1 MQTSSSM
8 NMGKFRLN
16 TNEAWFAPGSLD
28 ELFEVFL
35 SDLLRVGRV
44 RKAEISLFNKRRELV
59 PVANAVNVGTRGKEK
74 QEVRVQSWIMDS
86 SIVHSI
92 RKVNLPNI
100 HFALT
105 IPLQSTEILGFLHI
119 ELDQFP
125 SSTSYNMADFNSLG
139 RQLSAKIKEIMLTE
153 EVKEVQSE
161 LQNMTANNREMLQQ
175 VTSLSKE
182 LYAITAIST
191 KINQSMEFDK
201 SLRKSMTKV
210 MEVFKASSIVVYIKD
225 ARTSKLELS
234 AMDVMENSFDASLL
248 KRFLRKFEKNLL
260 HDIITL
266 GKPLVKDLRPVF
278 KGTSCKEFEEMGK
291 GEIRTLIGVPV
302 NSKETKIG
310 ALLLLHKSAENF
322 SQNSL
327 RLLSG
332 MANIMGMAVENINL
346 YRQTEQKKREAAFLV
361 DSIERFHKEL
371 DLKRTLRAV
380 AEEGTKLTGEECEVY
395 LFSTTKVPM
404 TQAIYQE
411 RGDRRSLKSRTFK
424 KIHPKELKDLY
435 ELMVSQNKSVLIR
448 SVNHMRKIGQDIK
461 AYLQNRNI
469 HCLMAVPLRL
479 TGETLGL
486 LLIGTRKGKRPFD
499 RNDLSVAE
507 ALGSAASV
515 AIQNAR
521 AYTSSLEMSDF
532 LEKKITEKTSQI
544 EQIEER
550 QRIQVE
556 HRKDIVFRV
565 NRRNRFVFVNKAME
579 TLTGYSR
586 EAFYRGDIQAD
597 EIVTEEDRDRV
608 RTAFNKILKGEL
620 SLIKDLEY
628 RQLTQGQENRII
640 SMTIYPER
648 NSTNRIVGVEGVG
661 RDITEEKRLEAELT
675 KAKDLALLG
684 EFSGDIAHQ
693 IRNPL
698 SNILMGKKRLEK
710 ALKPGL
716 QAHKTEERPCKETVA
731 FGSGQENLAAIFGD
745 LSEGISNLN
754 QIVTELLQYTKT
766 MKLTRSSQR
775 IDIILGEVPKM
786 FEDVIR
792 KHKIRVE
799 EEFDPELPPLQ
810 VDALLMGQVFQNV
823 IHNALAAMPDGGCL
837 LMRTGFC
844 YERPGYAFISISDS
858 GVGIKPSEVENVF
871 RPFYSTKGSGAGL
884 GLSLAHRIVAAHNGV
899 MWVCHNPCANLAH
912 RVSPVI
918 RAERDPYAKGTTMHI
933 LLPLDGTPDGKTAKP
948 VRGDKNEPSN
958 TRG

>member
-1 MQTSSSM
+1 MQTGFSM
-8 NMGKFRLN
+8 NMDTFRLN
-16 TNEAWFAPGSLD
+16 TNEASFVPGSLD

-35 SDLLRVGRV
+35 SDLLRVDRV
-44 RKAEISLFNKRRELV
+44 RKGEISLFNKRRELV
-59 PVANAVNVGTRGKEK
+59 PVANAVNLGTRGKEK
-74 QEVRVQSWIMDS
+74 QEVRVQSWVMDS

-100 HFALT
+100 HFALS

-119 ELDQFP
+119 ELDQIPP
-125 SSTSYNMADFNSLG
+125 SASYNMDDFNSLG
-139 RQLSAKIKEIMLTE
+139 QQLAAKIKEIMLSE
-153 EVKEVQSE
+153 EIKEVQSE

-191 KINQSMEFDK
+191 KINQSLEFDK

-210 MEVFKASSIVVYIKD
+210 REVFKASSIVVYIKD
-225 ARTSKLELS
+225 SRTSKLELS
-234 AMDVMENSFDASLL
+234 AMDVLDNAFDPSLL
-248 KRFLRKFEKNLL
+248 KRFLKKLEKNLL

-278 KGTSCKEFEEMGK
+278 KETNSEKMGEV
-291 GEIRTLIGVPV
+291 GIRTLIGVPV
-302 NSKETKIG
+302 NSKETNIG

-322 SQNSL
+322 SQSSL

-332 MANIMGMAVENINL
+332 MANIMGMSVENMSL

-361 DSIERFHKEL
+361 RSIKRFHKKL
-371 DLKRTLRAV
+371 DLKKTLKSV
-380 AEEGTKLTGEECEVY
+380 AEEGAKLTGEQCEVY

-404 TQAIYQE
+404 TRAICQE
-411 RGDRRSLKSRTFK
+411 HGNGRSLKSRTFK
-424 KIHPKELKDLY
+424 AIHPKELKDLY
-435 ELMVSQNKSVLIR
+435 EFMVSQNKSVLIR
-448 SVNHMRKIGQDIK
+448 SINHTRKIGQDIK
-461 AYLQNRNI
+461 TYLKKRNL
-469 HCLMAVPLRL
+469 HFLMAVPLRL
-479 TGETLGL
+479 RGETLGL
-486 LLIGTRKGKRPFD
+486 LLIGTGKGKRPFD

-544 EQIEER
+544 EQIQER
-550 QRIQVE
+550 QRIRVE
-556 HRKDIVFRV
+556 HRKDIIFRV

-597 EIVTEEDRDRV
+597 EIVTAEDRDRV

-640 SMTIYPER
+640 SLTIYPER
-648 NSTNRIVGVEGVG
+648 NSTKRIVGVEGVG
-661 RDITEEKRLEAELT
+661 RDITEEKRLEAELKKT
-675 KAKDLALLG
+675 KDLALLG

-698 SNILMGKKRLEK
+698 SNILMGAKRLEK
-710 ALKPGL
+710 ALKL
-716 QAHKTEERPCKETVA
+716 DVQAQKTADQSHKELLFLKE
-731 FGSGQENLAAIFGD
+731 GQENLAAIFGN

-754 QIVTELLQYTKT
+754 QIVMELLQYTKT
-766 MKLTRSSQR
+766 MKPTRSFQR

-792 KHKIRVE
+792 RNKIRVE
-799 EEFDPELPPLQ
+799 EEFDPKLPPLP

-823 IHNALAAMPDGGCL
+823 IHNSLEAMPDGGHL
-837 LMRTGFC
+837 LLSSGFSSN
-844 YERPGYAFISISDS
+844 RLGHAFISISDS
-858 GVGIKPSEVENVF
+858 GVGVNPFETENVF
-871 RPFYSTKGSGAGL
+871 RPFYSTKSSGVGL
-884 GLSLAHRIVAAHNGV
+884 GLSLAHRIVEAHNGV
-899 MWVCHNPCANLAH
+899 MWVCNNPCPHLAPRPSGH
-912 RVSPVI
+912 IDGDCNPQ
-918 RAERDPYAKGTTMHI
+918 AKGTTIHI
-933 LLPLDGTPDGKTAKP
+933 LLPLDGTTDKKTEKVA
-948 VRGDKNEPSN
+948 RGDKNEPSN
-958 TRG
+958 TRR